1 MLLTLNFQVF
11 CTGENA
17 FAVTNKMA
25 SKCACC
31 LCWDYVLQPFCL
43 LISTQKHFDWAADF
57 LGFAFIIRGRI
68 STTNLRAVISK
79 WDIIVGDI
87 GLSILAI
94 PLKYFSENIL
104 GSPSEITTVGV
115 IYLDNLSKISVILP
129 ISHQDLVVVVHVLT
143 RFFQSSPIEISA
155 LNSVNFISASENFI
169 GM

>member
-31 LCWDYVLQPFCL
+31 LCWRLLQPFCL
-43 LISTQKHFDWAADF
+43 LSTQKQFDWAADF

-104 GSPSEITTVGV
+104 GSPSEITTVVV
-115 IYLDNLSKISVILP
+115 IYLDNLSKISVISP
-129 ISHQDLVVVVHVLT
+129 ISHQDLVVV
-143 RFFQSSPIEISA
+143 RYMYSQDSSKARQSRSQHLIQST
-155 LNSVNFISASENFI
+155 L
-169 GM
+169 

>member
-1 MLLTLNFQVF
+1 MLLQSQTRWHPNVH
-11 CTGENA
+11 
-17 FAVTNKMA
+17 VA
-25 SKCACC
+25 SAG
-31 LCWDYVLQPFCL
+31 DYVLQPFCL
-43 LISTQKHFDWAADF
+43 LSTQKHFDWAADF

-94 PLKYFSENIL
+94 PLKYFLENIL
-104 GSPSEITTVGV
+104 GSPSEITTVVV
-115 IYLDNLSKISVILP
+115 IYLDNLSKISVISP